1 MSKLKCP
8 ICNNPVIG
16 RADKKYCSDQ
26 CRYLANNKNKFQAER
41 PILDI
46 NKVLRKNRSILK
58 ALCPVGK
65 ATVRRDVLDAM
76 GYDVRVFSSLFLTS
90 KKQIYY
96 VCYDFAFTPILDNNI
111 EKALIVTKQDYMN
124 SWDPWKYVKNNS

>member
-8 ICNNPVIG
+8 ICNNPIVG

-58 ALCPVGK
+58 VLCPVGK

-90 KKQIYY
+90 RKQIYY
-96 VCYDFAFTPILDNNI
+96 VCYDFAFTPILDNSI

>member
-1 MSKLKCP
+1 VNKLNCP
-8 ICNNPVIG
+8 ICNNPIVG

-26 CRYLANNKNKFQAER
+26 CRYLANNKNKFQAEW

-46 NKVLRKNRSILK
+46 NKTLRKNRSILK

-76 GYDVRVFSSLFLTS
+76 GYDLRVFSSLFLTS

-96 VCYDFAFTPILDNNI
+96 VCYDFAFTPILDNNV

-124 SWDPWKYVKNNS
+124 AWDPWKYVKNNS